1 MSLVAIVLSTILIL
15 YYMQLGRSGKQFELR
30 RIPGLDA
37 IDEAVGRCTELKRPL
52 HYNAGLSNL
61 RGSWAAA
68 TMAGIDVLGYVSRLC
83 AKYDTEM
90 IVTCSNYEQFPYL
103 QETVETEFA
112 AMGKAVPESY
122 VRYIGQGQG
131 NLSIACQG
139 IFERENIGAN
149 IMIGGYDEEC
159 VSIAEKGYR
168 VGAIGIG
175 GTHAMS
181 QVAILA
187 AVMDYVLI
195 GEEVYAAGAY
205 CSADPIQ
212 IATVAGADIPKIAAF
227 LLILLGLVL
236 AQLGI
241 PFAEW
246 LSM

>member
-1 MSLVAIVLSTILIL
+1 M
-15 YYMQLGRSGKQFELR
+15 GRQGRKFEIR

-37 IDEAVGRCTELKRPL
+37 LEEAVGRCTELKRPL

-61 RGSWAAA
+61 RGSWAAQ
-68 TMAGIDVLGYVSRLC
+68 TMAGINVLSFVSRLC

-90 IVTCSNYEQFPYL
+90 IVTCSNYEQLPYL
-103 QETVETEFA
+103 QETVQTEFA
-112 AMGKAVPESY
+112 AAGKTVPDGY

-131 NLSIACQG
+131 ALSIACQG

-168 VGAIGIG
+168 VGALGIG
-175 GTHAMS
+175 GSGAMG

-195 GEEVYAAGAY
+195 GEEMYAAGAY
-205 CSADPIQ
+205 CSQDPVEVAT
-212 IATVAGADIPKIAAF
+212 IAGTDIPKIIAF
-227 LLILLGLVL
+227 LLILLGLILVQTGL
-236 AQLGI
+236 
-241 PFAEW
+241 PFTDW
-246 LSM
+246 LSF